1 MSRNNG
7 FKKNLFEGEKQFFQG
22 VNANMT
28 SNNSK
33 ESLKVEFI
41 KKTESSTKRDITS
54 VLGY

>member
-33 ESLKVEFI
+33 ESLKSPI
-41 KKTESSTKRDITS
+41 KRDITS